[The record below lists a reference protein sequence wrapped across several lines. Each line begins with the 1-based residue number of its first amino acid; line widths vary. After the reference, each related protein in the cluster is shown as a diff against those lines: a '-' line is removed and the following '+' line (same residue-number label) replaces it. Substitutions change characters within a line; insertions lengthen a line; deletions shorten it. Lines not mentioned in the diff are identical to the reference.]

1 MTLYKHIKTNKLYK
15 VIGIGRN
22 VKTLEE
28 TVIYKQCYSSKLYG
42 TEIIL
47 PKNSIWT
54 RNLYDFEKK
63 FKKV

>member
-22 VKTLEE
+22 VETLEK

-47 PKNSIWT
+47 LKNSI
-54 RNLYDFEKK
+54 
-63 FKKV
+63 